1 MAELFTLRSVLTTI
15 IMLKSIDMPFNEI
28 FLELQYQAL
37 RTEIE
42 NAKERAFKI
51 YGIGGVVVPILLGL
65 SQISIAKPVAEV
77 IAIFLPFLTL
87 GGCVLHLAED
97 RSISRC
103 ADYIKREIE
112 SAYNSTNTIGWE
124 SWLIRTQRGSATT
137 YSTISF
143 YVISFCYYIISVLLA
158 IYAAD
163 KNEVIQTI
171 QISHY
176 LVVIYFVFGPI
187 FFIGSIY
194 ERFFKDK
201 RNEKGAAIINDPFS
215 LTIASKNEK
224 TFFTI
229 GVSDKKNISVIIYCV
244 DIDDGRHGII
254 SIDDGRHRIKR
265 IRTANKNEKKQ
276 YCCHRERIP
285 FKETKSK
292 LFLYPNIFNCEYDF
306 SAGKKGR
313 DGWKQFPSVDS
324 PCP

>member
-1 MAELFTLRSVLTTI
+1 
-15 IMLKSIDMPFNEI
+15 MLKSIDMPFKI
-28 FLELQYQAL
+28 FFLGLQYQAL

-51 YGIGGVVVPILLGL
+51 YGIGGIVVPILSGL
-65 SQISIAKPVAEV
+65 SQISIVKPVAEV

-87 GGCVLHLAED
+87 GGCMLHLAED

-103 ADYIKREIE
+103 GDYIKREIE
-112 SAYNSTNTIGWE
+112 SAYNNTNTIGWE
-124 SWLIRTQRGSATT
+124 SWLIRKQRGSATT

-158 IYAAD
+158 IYAAE

-171 QISHY
+171 RIYHY
-176 LVVIYFVFGPI
+176 LVIIYFVFGPI

-201 RNEKGAAIINDPFS
+201 RNEKGTAIINDPLS
-215 LTIASKNEK
+215 LTISSKNKK

-229 GVSDKKNISVIIYCV
+229 GASDKRNISVIIYCV
-244 DIDDGRHGII
+244 NINDG
-254 SIDDGRHRIKR
+254 SPTHRIKR
-265 IRTANKNEKKQ
+265 IRKANQNEKKQ
-276 YCCHRERIP
+276 YCYYMKGMS

-292 LFLYPNIFNCEYDF
+292 FLYPNIFNCEYDF

-313 DGWKQFPSVDS
+313 DGWIQFQSDDS